1 MDKILILNSHQ
12 IEQKV
17 KRMAYEIWEHNHNEK
32 EIILLGI
39 APTGFLLAKEL
50 SRQLQIISPLKTKIM
65 AMEVHKTEPNEDD
78 GMALNINLND
88 KSVVLVDDV
97 TNSGKTLLY
106 ALRPV
111 LKQLPSKIEIAV
123 LVNRHHKNFPVVPG
137 IIGHSVSSTLQ
148 DHIEVTSEKEK
159 LTGAYLS

>member
-1 MDKILILNSHQ
+1 MDKILLLNSHQ
-12 IEQKV
+12 IEQKI

-32 EIILLGI
+32 EVVLLGV

-50 SRQLQIISPLKTKIM
+50 GAQLSTISPLKARIQQVK
-65 AMEVHKTEPNEDD
+65 VHKAEPLQDLDPSIEED
-78 GMALNINLND
+78 LSN
-88 KSVVLVDDV
+88 KSVLLVDDV

-123 LVNRHHKNFPVVPG
+123 LVNRSHKNFPIVPD
-137 IIGHSVSSTLQ
+137 IIGQSVSTTLQ
-148 DHIEVTSEKEK
+148 EHIEVISEKGK
-159 LTGAYLS
+159 LTSAFLS